1 MKLISCL
8 VLKPENKQSQIRLD
22 SLMNE
27 DTVSVHLWGCQLE
40 SALFPVHINTTTT
53 VVFTSTHTHDHNK
66 LLAALIGWLLSLS
79 LSFCPILKPVPVLL
93 SQLHWGKQPL
103 RRLEVHRKHWIF
115 ALILTVFS
123 TILLRAAWTD
133 SAPLLTSESP
143 VYSLDSPRDH
153 GDPSGL
159 NTAGPGCHSGP
170 VLSDGRGWTSELRPE
185 KNSWSLTNCSSSI
198 WIKNQRCEF
207 RRQSSCLKPQ
217 RVKQTK

>member
-1 MKLISCL
+1 VRLSAGISFISCTHQH
-8 VLKPENKQSQIRLD
+8 NNNSRL
-22 SLMNE
+22 
-27 DTVSVHLWGCQLE
+27 
-40 SALFPVHINTTTT
+40 HINSHTWSQQASGCSDWPT
-53 VVFTSTHTHDHNK
+53 VV
-66 LLAALIGWLLSLS
+66 SLS

-159 NTAGPGCHSGP
+159 NPAGCWVSGP

-198 WIKNQRCEF
+198 WIKNQRC
-207 RRQSSCLKPQ
+207 RSMIDNQSDLSWS
-217 RVKQTK
+217 VIFV